1 MPGPGGDPRARQV
14 VVRGMSAKNTQNAK
28 HAKNAVKRGL
38 TALALSTG
46 ALGLAAGAAHADG
59 TSLQAA
65 APLAKRV
72 GDIVDHPGQA
82 VQDTKTALAVT
93 GAAADSATKSTSASL
108 AGAGGALQTL
118 PQGPA
123 VK

>member
-1 MPGPGGDPRARQV
+1 MNAKN
-14 VVRGMSAKNTQNAK
+14 AKNTKNAK
-28 HAKNAVKRGL
+28 NVVKRGL
-38 TALALSTG
+38 AVLALSSG

-59 TSLQAA
+59 TNLQGA

-82 VQDTKTALAVT
+82 VQDTKTALEVT
-93 GAAADSATKSTSASL
+93 GAAAGSATKSTNASL
-108 AGAGGALQTL
+108 AGAGSALQTL